1 MKQFV
6 LAALL
11 ATVSAEK
18 AYKCAF
24 ADGVTPTAVVAADG
38 TAITIE
44 NCGAEGTKV
53 IEALTDKADNDHCLQ
68 LQYTPAVEEVKADDG
83 TVTTEAAAATLTS
96 CAYAAVATGDDTDIR
111 TATADTAEAAYEAWA
126 WAKGELLPELAP
138 PAEGDADSAKMI
150 TSALAAVATIA
161 MVAY

>member
-18 AYKCAF
+18 GYSCKF
-24 ADGVTPTAVVAADG
+24 ADDVTPTAVVAADG
-38 TAITIE
+38 TTITIE

-68 LQYTPAVEEVKADDG
+68 LQYKPAVEEVKDDAG
-83 TVTTEAAAATLTS
+83 AVTTAAAPAELTS
-96 CAYAAVATGDDTDIR
+96 CGYAAKPTGDDTDIR

-126 WAKGELLPELAP
+126 WAKGVKLADLAP
-138 PAEGDADSAKMI
+138 AAEGDADSAKMI